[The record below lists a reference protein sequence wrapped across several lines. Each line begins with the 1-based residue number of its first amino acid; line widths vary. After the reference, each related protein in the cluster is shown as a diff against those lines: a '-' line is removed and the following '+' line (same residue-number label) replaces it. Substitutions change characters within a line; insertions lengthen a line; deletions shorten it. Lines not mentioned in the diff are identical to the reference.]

1 MIIDRD
7 PGDEMPDLP
16 RASEALEAK
25 ASALVA
31 LIGTVGTVS
40 QAALERVI
48 REQAQAQSDHY
59 GI

>member
-7 PGDEMPDLP
+7 PGDEMPDFPL
-16 RASEALEAK
+16 ASEAK
-25 ASALVA
+25 ASAPIA

-48 REQAQAQSDHY
+48 REQAQAQSDHH